1 MKTIAESEIVL
12 TESEKE
18 KEKELSSMSEALCL
32 STVAENEELNEN
44 ETD

>member
-1 MKTIAESEIVL
+1 MKTIAESEIVF
-12 TESEKE
+12 TES
-18 KEKELSSMSEALCL
+18 EKELSSMSEALCL

>member
-18 KEKELSSMSEALCL
+18 KELSSMWSEALGL